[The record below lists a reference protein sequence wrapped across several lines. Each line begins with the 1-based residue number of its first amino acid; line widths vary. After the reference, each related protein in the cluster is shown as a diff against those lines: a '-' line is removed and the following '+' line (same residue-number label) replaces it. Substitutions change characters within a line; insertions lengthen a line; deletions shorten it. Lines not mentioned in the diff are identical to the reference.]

1 MLDVQRRWFGNVEW
15 KTEIS
20 KWNKDNFGKIESV
33 VFSDS
38 ASLESQMNGYLNLK
52 PGCGYCVEFKP
63 TIIAVLDC
71 YTRETVGEFQ
81 IISIDYTEDLSK

>member
-81 IISIDYTEDLSK
+81 IMSIDYTEDLSK

>member
-1 MLDVQRRWFGNVEW
+1 MKINMKKITF
-15 KTEIS
+15 
-20 KWNKDNFGKIESV
+20 KDNFGKTESV

-38 ASLESQMNGYLNLK
+38 ASFESQMNEYLNLK

-63 TIIAVLDC
+63 AIIAVLDC

-81 IISIDYTEDLSK
+81 IISIDYADDQSKE